1 MPAIDV
7 ARRPRIVVL
16 VVAAVV
22 LGCCGGYDDGDG
34 PGLTTPASAVTTS
47 MADASTTTTAG
58 VTTTARVTTTSG
70 PGASNGLT
78 AADVDEISRVFEAFF
93 GGSTTSVDQKL
104 TVLQDGE
111 RYRGMIEGAAANEQF
126 QGMST
131 DIREVRAGTSTECE
145 SYGAGEGC
153 AVVVHDLLVGGFP
166 MAAAI
171 SSPAVRSG
179 STWLVGSAAWCN
191 VVAIGGASCADE
203 VAPESTE
210 APA

>member
-1 MPAIDV
+1 MPVVDV

-16 VVAAVV
+16 MVAVLAVLV
-22 LGCCGGYDDGDG
+22 LGSCGDDDSE
-34 PGLTTPASAVTTS
+34 PGGTTTIAPAVTT
-47 MADASTTTTAG
+47 AATAG
-58 VTTTARVTTTSG
+58 VTTTSAVG
-70 PGASNGLT
+70 PSTELP
-78 AADVDEISRVFEAFF
+78 AADVDEITRVFEAFF
-93 GGSTTSVDQKL
+93 GGATTTVDQKL
-104 TVLQDGE
+104 AVLQDGE
-111 RYRGMIEGAAANEQF
+111 RYRGMIEDAAGNEQF

-131 DIREVRAGTSTECE
+131 DIREVRAGTSAECQ

-153 AVVVHDLLVGGFP
+153 AVVVHDLLVSGFP
-166 MAAAI
+166 MAAGI
-171 SSPAVRSG
+171 SSPAERSG